1 MSFVH
6 KHLVNTEFLKGNY
19 IVSFWIFCELF
30 QLCFKVTF
38 GLFKLCAMSEDNNIV
53 VNNAELSAENTSETY
68 SRIRN
73 SVITA
78 QSRIYNAVN
87 TAMVQA
93 YWEIGEQIYIACG
106 ENDRAEYGK
115 GLLKYLSEKL
125 TAEFGTGFAVRNLQ
139 MMRKFYLMYQNAN
152 TLCSQLSWSHYRIL
166 MRISDDKRREWY
178 TEECA
183 KSGWSVRQ
191 LERQINTMF
200 YERLLSS
207 KEKDAV
213 AAEIQTTEPKPEYE
227 KIIRDPYVLEFL
239 DLPENPHFYEK
250 DLEQAIIDH
259 LQKFLLEL
267 GRGFS
272 FVARQKKISF
282 DGRHFYIDLVFYNYI
297 LKCFVLIDLK
307 LGDLTHQDLGQM
319 QMYVNYYTREL
330 MNEGDNPPIGIVLC
344 ADKSDAIVK
353 YTLSENDTQIF
364 ASKYMTYIPS
374 EEEFKR
380 ELRLDDYKKKDDLPE

>member
-1 MSFVH
+1 
-6 KHLVNTEFLKGNY
+6 
-19 IVSFWIFCELF
+19 
-30 QLCFKVTF
+30 
-38 GLFKLCAMSEDNNIV
+38 MSEDNNIV
-53 VNNAELSAENTSETY
+53 VNNAELAAENTSETY

-78 QSRIYNAVN
+78 QGRIYTAVN
-87 TAMVQA
+87 SAMVQA

-166 MRISDDKRREWY
+166 MRISDDKRRAWY

-183 KSGWSVRQ
+183 KAGWSVRQ

-374 EEEFKR
+374 EEEFKK
-380 ELRLDDYKKKDDLPE
+380 ELRLDDYKKKDDFAE